1 MEKIKINEIEVK
13 ATGLVIVKYNDGKEA
28 TMNTKWQAQEV
39 DYLHND
45 VGIGGTV
52 SVLIAQK
59 GDYTNITK
67 VDFSS
72 AVKGNLPVMPDP
84 NSRADIN
91 LPVGIAQDGK
101 IVFKE
106 KPQYRTPEEMVAAEI
121 LKGAVEL
128 TKEEMTEP
136 NWNQEAVGVSLTN
149 HVNEL
154 TGAYALALSNV
165 KAL

>member
-67 VDFSS
+67 VDFNS
-72 AVKGNLPVMPDP
+72 AVKGESPENQEIDAR
-84 NSRADIN
+84 NDA
-91 LPVGIAQDGK
+91 VGS
-101 IVFKE
+101 VE
-106 KPQYRTPEEMVAAEI
+106 TRYRTHEEIIATDI

-154 TGAYALALSNV
+154 TGAYKLALSNV